1 LAVSTLV
8 DAKVFPVVV
17 EPETFVI
24 GDVVAALI
32 DTIASS
38 FAILPLSVVDVAV
51 NVDNTALSVLTVV
64 LPHATI
70 S

>member
-1 LAVSTLV
+1 MDT
-8 DAKVFPVVV
+8 KVFPVVI
-17 EPETFVI
+17 EPESFVI

-32 DTIASS
+32 DSVASG
-38 FAILPLSVVDVAV
+38 FAVFPLSVVDVAV

-64 LPHATI
+64 FPHATI